1 VSLEEV
7 SSFESDKIKNSM
19 KEFLDDIKFY
29 FVFKVKLLKNDE
41 NAIEG
46 INSFIHKKIDDDL
59 FFEIKKS
66 FSSQVFQ
73 DLDLEFFSSDE
84 KFSFIYIKSVSDIIY
99 QVHQSKGGI
108 IFLDEQEFVNRNQT
122 QEIMLPVK
130 FLIRYIEKS
139 TKIKLLPIKIQ
150 DWNSKILPS
159 PSSLLDFINKNKKTQ
174 K

>member
-1 VSLEEV
+1 
-7 SSFESDKIKNSM
+7 
-19 KEFLDDIKFY
+19 
-29 FVFKVKLLKNDE
+29 
-41 NAIEG
+41 
-46 INSFIHKKIDDDL
+46 
-59 FFEIKKS
+59 
-66 FSSQVFQ
+66 
-73 DLDLEFFSSDE
+73 
-84 KFSFIYIKSVSDIIY
+84 
-99 QVHQSKGGI
+99 VHQSKGGI